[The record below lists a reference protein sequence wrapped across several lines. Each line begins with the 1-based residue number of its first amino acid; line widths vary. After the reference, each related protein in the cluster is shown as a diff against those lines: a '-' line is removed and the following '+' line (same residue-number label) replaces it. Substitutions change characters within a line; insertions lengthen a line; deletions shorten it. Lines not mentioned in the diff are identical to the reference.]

1 MATPSQVIIIRHAEK
16 PEQKSDDL
24 SAIGFKRAEALEQ
37 LFEVHPELTEHGKP
51 EFLFAAKYI
60 SGQSSKRS
68 IQTITPLSAALNL
81 QINTQYVTDEY
92 KNLAKALLTNPKY
105 AGRSIFISWTHSNI
119 PGLAKALGSSPKD
132 DWNSNVFDRL
142 WVLNF
147 DDQGRV
153 TSSDMAQRLL
163 PGDSN

>member
-1 MATPSQVIIIRHAEK
+1 MATPSQIIIIRHAEK
-16 PEQKSDDL
+16 PEQKSEDL
-24 SAIGFKRAEALEQ
+24 SEVGFRRAEALKKV
-37 LFEVHPELTEHGKP
+37 FEVHPELAEKGRP
-51 EFLFAAKYI
+51 DFLFAAKYI

-68 IQTITPLSAALNL
+68 IQTITPLSVALNL
-81 QINTQYVTDEY
+81 QINTQYVTDDY
-92 KNLAKALLTNPKY
+92 KSLAKDLLTNPKY

-119 PGLAKALGSSPKD
+119 PGLAKAFGSSTKD

-142 WVLNF
+142 WVLSF

-153 TSSDMAQRLL
+153 TSSDVAQRLL